1 MDYTPRASASV
12 SLAER
17 ARSSRPGCP
26 LLGQLGWVRLGTYT
40 VPLSLVVSCTTA
52 ADVRLR
58 PQRVGASAPQ
68 ANLGA
73 VVQSHA
79 KADQWANEFV
89 AAAPRGQADLE
100 VTQVRATQSLTDSIV

>member
-1 MDYTPRASASV
+1 V
-12 SLAER
+12 
-17 ARSSRPGCP
+17 
-26 LLGQLGWVRLGTYT
+26 
-40 VPLSLVVSCTTA
+40 
-52 ADVRLR
+52 
-58 PQRVGASAPQ
+58 

-100 VTQVRATQSLTDSIV
+100 VTQVRATPSLTDSIV